1 MERERRGLFGMETNA
16 TLPADWKHQEP
27 PKDQGMP
34 VYYVI
39 YSTVHFDFRIHVE
52 AWANPSYDE
61 IVTFS

>member
-34 VYYVI
+34 AYYVI
-39 YSTVHFDFRIHVE
+39 YCIVISTSQCVWRPGQTLHMME
-52 AWANPSYDE
+52 L
-61 IVTFS
+61 